1 MQTEDQSSLLRHHPY
16 RRARL
21 PRSDEETRASLTEQ
35 HPLLPDCDH
44 ADYHNTV
51 TLDCEARLDDFSE
64 DGFISITDP
73 RLARQETVWI
83 IDPKLS
89 SRTNQNIPLFK
100 ATRAERTVYT
110 VKWAGGGRLTTRA
123 GVKINKDT

>member
-1 MQTEDQSSLLRHHPY
+1 M
-16 RRARL
+16 
-21 PRSDEETRASLTEQ
+21 
-35 HPLLPDCDH
+35 
-44 ADYHNTV
+44 
-51 TLDCEARLDDFSE
+51 TLDCEARLDDFPE

-83 IDPKLS
+83 IDTKTS
-89 SRTNQNIPLFK
+89 SRTNQDIPLFK
-100 ATRAERTVYT
+100 ATRAERTVYI

>member
-1 MQTEDQSSLLRHHPY
+1 M
-16 RRARL
+16 
-21 PRSDEETRASLTEQ
+21 
-35 HPLLPDCDH
+35 
-44 ADYHNTV
+44 

-83 IDPKLS
+83 IDPKS
-89 SRTNQNIPLFK
+89 NSRTNENISLFK

-110 VKWAGGGRLTTRA
+110 VKWAGGGRLSTRA

>member
-1 MQTEDQSSLLRHHPY
+1 MSTKEQSTLLRHYPY
-16 RRARL
+16 RRSRL
-21 PRSDEETRASLTEQ
+21 PRYDKETRASLTEQ
-35 HPLLPDCDH
+35 HPVLPDCDH

-51 TLDCEARLDDFSE
+51 TLDCEAHLDDFSK

-83 IDPKLS
+83 INPKSS
-89 SRTNQNIPLFK
+89 SRTNENFPLFK
-100 ATRAERTVYT
+100 ATRAERIVYT
-110 VKWAGGGRLTTRA
+110 VKWAGGGRMCTRA